1 MAQFVET
8 QGQLS
13 GSAYA
18 ARRDEIE
25 AYFDRKAAK
34 TWEDLT
40 SDAPVSGIR
49 ATVRAGRDQMRAMLL
64 SWLPTDLTGLRIL
77 DAGCGTGAL
86 ATEAAARGADVVAVD
101 LSPTLIDVAKT
112 RAPEELSGTVEWYA
126 GDMLSATDGQFDHIV
141 AMDSVIHYE
150 SNDKITALASLAER
164 AMGSVLF
171 TFPPSN
177 PALAAMHQ
185 VGKFFPRSNRAPAIV
200 PIGVAKMRSLIA
212 QSAGLSDFAIER
224 TERVVSGFYTSQ
236 AMKISRRSG
245 AAG

>member
-1 MAQFVET
+1 MAQFVDSHT
-8 QGQLS
+8 
-13 GSAYA
+13 AYTE
-18 ARRDEIE
+18 RRDEIE
-25 AYFDRKAAK
+25 AYFDRKAVK

-49 ATVRAGRDQMRAMLL
+49 ATVRAGRDRMRALLL
-64 SWLPTDLTGLRIL
+64 SWLPEDLTGLRLL

-86 ATEAAARGADVVAVD
+86 AVDAAARGAHVVAVD

-112 RAPEELSGTVEWYA
+112 RMPSGLPGKIEWHA
-126 GDMLSATDGQFDHIV
+126 GDMLSAADGVFDHVV

-150 SNDKITALASLAER
+150 SGDKIAALAALAEH
-164 AMGSVLF
+164 AKTSVLF

-185 VGKFFPRSNRAPAIV
+185 VGKVFPRSNRAPAIV
-200 PIGVAKMRSLIA
+200 PVAVARMRKLIGANASLDAFEI
-212 QSAGLSDFAIER
+212 DR

-236 AMKISRRSG
+236 AMRISRREG
-245 AAG
+245 AAI